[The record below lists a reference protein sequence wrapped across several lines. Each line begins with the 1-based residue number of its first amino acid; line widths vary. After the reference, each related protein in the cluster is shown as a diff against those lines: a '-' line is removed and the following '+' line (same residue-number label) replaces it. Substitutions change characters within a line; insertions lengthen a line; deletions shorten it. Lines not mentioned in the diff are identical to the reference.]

1 MQRTLPVVLAISIVF
16 TLALALRAQLP
27 ANLDC
32 KCAATG
38 DGEYLCKCVAAKG
51 SAETPAKPTTAAASK
66 QETPASTANTTD
78 TPSKPATPTAKAGAG
93 ETPNGT
99 TTASGQPNYTGPRGG
114 EYHYS
119 TSGKKV
125 YTRKK

>member
-1 MQRTLPVVLAISIVF
+1 MRRTLVPIILAVSLAF
-16 TLALALRAQLP
+16 MLALALRAQLP
-27 ANLDC
+27 QNLDC
-32 KCAATG
+32 KCTATS
-38 DGEYLCKCVAAKG
+38 DGEYLCKCLAAKG
-51 SAETPAKPTTAAASK
+51 SAEAPAKPTTAAAK
-66 QETPASTANTTD
+66 PETPASTAKSTD

-119 TSGKKV
+119 ASGKKV